1 MPYGWCSCICGK
13 DTQEHDTRLEKV
25 LQQIQ
30 AAGAT
35 LNQEKCQFRKSSL
48 KFLGH
53 LIDQTGIRPDP
64 DKTSAIA
71 EMPTQQNLSHLR
83 RFMGMINQFGKFS
96 NKLAELTEP
105 LRQLLSKKNSWT

>member
-1 MPYGWCSCICGK
+1 MPDIVSTKCLLAYRVPRNITRKEWPRSYQESCAIWTIGK
-13 DTQEHDTRLEKV
+13 DTQEHDAGLEKV

-35 LNQEKCQFRKSSL
+35 LNQEKCQFCKSSL

-71 EMPTQQNLSHLR
+71 RCQPHKTY
-83 RFMGMINQFGKFS
+83 
-96 NKLAELTEP
+96 LT
-105 LRQLLSKKNSWT
+105 LDALWG